1 MPTIM
6 KQALLL
12 LLVAPPLFAQS
23 FTAETGTLF
32 LGDEP
37 TVRSGN
43 VKVLSGVLKKNDK
56 VDIYAETG
64 RKFTAIVTE
73 ISGAGNQ
80 PVNEA
85 KPNQFAF
92 VTLRFTEDPSKGSDY
107 VREGYKVYPMGFKV
121 NTGALKADAE
131 AKLAKSV
138 QFKARLDGK
147 TFRGKVTHKGATL
160 WRKGV
165 KNLVEKPYLQLQF
178 ACVDEPDT
186 RTLTIQ
192 VFHPKEAPATYRAKD
207 LEVNFSGAADG
218 NANSTTLYGF
228 VNGKGDTDFTL
239 EITKWQAVS
248 SGKALLSGTVSGD
261 LKEVKLIGKSAR
273 SNRFETGVFEN
284 IEVELFNTQPDFKDL
299 MKSAG
304 GGVPKN

>member
-1 MPTIM
+1 M
-6 KQALLL
+6 KKILLL
-12 LLVAPPLFAQS
+12 FLIAPPLFAQS

-64 RKFTAIVTE
+64 RKFTATVTQ
-73 ISGAGNQ
+73 ISGQGNQ
-80 PVNEA
+80 EVNEA
-85 KPNQFAF
+85 RPNQFAF
-92 VTLRFTEDPSKGSDY
+92 CTLRFTEDPSTGKDY

-121 NTGALKADAE
+121 NAGALKADAE
-131 AKLAKSV
+131 TKRAASV
-138 QFKARLDGK
+138 NFNARLDGRA
-147 TFRGKVTHKGATL
+147 FRGKVTYKGATL

-192 VFHPKEAPATYRAKD
+192 VFNPKEAPATYRAKD

-218 NANSTTLYGF
+218 NANTTTLYGF
-228 VNGKGDTDFTL
+228 VNGRGDTDFTL
-239 EITKWQAVS
+239 QITKWQTVS
-248 SGKALLSGTVSGD
+248 NAKAILSGIVSGE
-261 LKEVKLIGKSAR
+261 LKEVKLLGKSTR
-273 SNRFETGVFEN
+273 SNRFENGVFEN
-284 IEVELFNTQPDFKDL
+284 IEVEVFNTQPDFKDL

-304 GGVPKN
+304 GGERLKN